1 MGTDQSLRAVAGRF
15 GGARDDYDDYD
26 DYDQIYGDEPLRR
39 SPPAQERAV
48 RPLAVVRPP
57 RVEVSLVTPR
67 DFDAAQRIADL
78 LRAGGPVIVDL
89 LGCEP
94 DLTIRLTDFCSGLA
108 YALDGRL
115 HFIGEKVVLLAPHN
129 VELSGAGPG
138 ALQERRFFNQV

>member
-1 MGTDQSLRAVAGRF
+1 M
-15 GGARDDYDDYD
+15 
-26 DYDQIYGDEPLRR
+26 
-39 SPPAQERAV
+39 